1 MSAQDTLVY
10 PIQNSQDP
18 TTTKPQSFDLWD
30 PSSINQSIVY
40 DPQTGTYVFRET
52 IGSSE
57 RNYRNPSM
65 MTLEEYLDYEESK
78 SKGVNWKERIDEQT
92 AENRPFELPITIGS
106 KLFENFFG

>member
-52 IGSSE
+52 IWSSE

-65 MTLEEYLDYEESK
+65 MTLEEYLDYEE
-78 SKGVNWKERIDEQT
+78 
-92 AENRPFELPITIGS
+92 
-106 KLFENFFG
+106 